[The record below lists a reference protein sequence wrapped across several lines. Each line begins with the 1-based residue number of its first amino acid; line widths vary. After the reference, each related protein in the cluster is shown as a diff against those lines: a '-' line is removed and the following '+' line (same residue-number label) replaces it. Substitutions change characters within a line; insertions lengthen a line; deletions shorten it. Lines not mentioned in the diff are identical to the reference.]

1 MTVQEIRTFP
11 EIKALIEAG
20 DRALGVLEYTE
31 HGYAHVGIVSH
42 TTGDILQSFGYDERI
57 CELGRI
63 AGYIH
68 DIGNAVNR
76 VSHAITGGAL
86 AFAALGGKM
95 DPEDLAEIIT
105 AIGNHDEG
113 TAVPVTPI
121 TAALILA
128 DKSDVRRSRVQV
140 KEDRF
145 DIHDRVNYAVVDS
158 SLSVNA
164 TAKTVTLQLAIDT
177 ELCPVMDYF
186 EIFQARMQL
195 CRSAADFLGAQF
207 KLIINDTQIL

>member
-1 MTVQEIRTFP
+1 MTIQEIRTFP

-113 TAVPVTPI
+113 TAVPVSPI

>member
-1 MTVQEIRTFP
+1 MTEKEIRALP

-20 DRALGVLEYTE
+20 NRALGALEYTE

-42 TTGDILQSFGYDERI
+42 TTGEILQTFGYDEHL

-68 DIGNAVNR
+68 DIGNAINR
-76 VSHAITGGAL
+76 INHALTGATL
-86 AFAALGGKM
+86 AFSVLNGKLP
-95 DPEDLAEIIT
+95 PEDLAQIIT
-105 AIGNHDEG
+105 AVGNHDEG
-113 TAVPVTPI
+113 TAAPVSPM

-128 DKSDVRRSRVQV
+128 DKTDVRRSRVQV
-140 KEDRF
+140 AEDRF

-158 SLSVNA
+158 SLSVDA
-164 TAKTVTLQLAIDT
+164 QASTVTLQLTIDT
-177 ELCPVMDYF
+177 QLCPVMDYF

-195 CRSAADFLGAQF
+195 CRAAATFLGAQF

>member
-1 MTVQEIRTFP
+1 MTVKDVRALP
-11 EIKALIEAG
+11 EMKALIEAG
-20 DRALGVLEYTE
+20 DRALGELEYTE
-31 HGYAHVGIVSH
+31 HGYTHVGIVSH
-42 TTGDILQSFGYDERI
+42 ATGDILYSLGYDDHV

-76 VSHAITGGAL
+76 VGHAITSATL
-86 AFAALGGKM
+86 AFSVLNGKM
-95 DPEDLAEIIT
+95 DPADLAEIMT

-113 TAVPVTPI
+113 TAVPVSPI

-128 DKSDVRRSRVQV
+128 DKTDVRRSRVRVAEEQ
-140 KEDRF
+140 F
-145 DIHDRVNYAVVDS
+145 DIHDRVNYAVEDS
-158 SLSVNA
+158 SLAVDSA
-164 TAKTVTLQLAIDT
+164 AKTVTLQLTIDT
-177 ELCPVMDYF
+177 DRCPVMDYF

-195 CRSAADFLGAQF
+195 CRSAADFLGTQF